1 MSVNTHDDV
10 LIVDQE
16 RLASPGQQSAARR
29 LASRTATG
37 VVRRS
42 AWKALEHRNFRL
54 YFFGSLVSNLGTW
67 MENTAQVLLIYRL
80 THSVFAVGVIT
91 CAQFSGFL
99 LLGPWAAVVARRVG
113 GRRTLIAAQLAS
125 AGIAGYLAVL
135 QIMGSLGELTLIIA
149 ATGLG
154 LIFTFV
160 LPIQTEL
167 VPRLVPEGPAS
178 TAAAMAMNSVSYN
191 IGRAVAPAIC
201 VLVVMTDGFAW
212 AFAANAI
219 SFVVYLALLA
229 AIRPRPAAHI
239 PQRVRAREGFLVA
252 FGKPRVLLLLAMVA
266 AVTLADDPIL
276 IQGPAIAGHALHG
289 PSELP
294 GFFLTALGLG
304 TVLGSLRPA
313 KDPRGWGASHTSRR
327 AAGWLVVLF
336 FAIVLFALGIAAWI
350 CVIAAFA
357 AGVAALYTGALTQT
371 ELTQHR
377 PEHTAS
383 VMALWA
389 IAWAGT
395 KPIASLAD
403 GWLSSHLHLW
413 QAAAILAAP
422 ALILGLGELLLF
434 KKSRLWIKKFGK
446 DRVANWFSPPSSL
459 ATQPKMAHQ

>member
-1 MSVNTHDDV
+1 
-10 LIVDQE
+10 
-16 RLASPGQQSAARR
+16 
-29 LASRTATG
+29 
-37 VVRRS
+37 
-42 AWKALEHRNFRL
+42 LEHRNFRL
-54 YFFGSLVSNLGTW
+54 FFFGSLASNLGTW
-67 MENTAQVLLIYRL
+67 MQNTAQVLLIYRL
-80 THSVFAVGVIT
+80 THSVFAVGIIT

-113 GRRTLIAAQLAS
+113 GRRTLIVAQLAS
-125 AGIAGYLAVL
+125 AGIAGYLAIL
-135 QIMGSLGELTLIIA
+135 QMMGSLGELTLIIG

-154 LIFTFV
+154 LIFTFA

-167 VPRLVPEGPAS
+167 VPRLVPESRAS

-191 IGRAVAPAIC
+191 LGRAVAPVIC
-201 VLVVMTDGFAW
+201 VLVVITDGFAW

-219 SFVVYLALLA
+219 SFLIYLVLLV
-229 AIRPRPAAHI
+229 AIRPRPASHM

-252 FGKPRVLLLLAMVA
+252 FGEPRVLLLLAMVA
-266 AVTLADDPIL
+266 AVTFADDPIL

-289 PSELP
+289 SNALP
-294 GFFLTALGLG
+294 GFFLSALGLG

-350 CVIAAFA
+350 CVVAAFA
-357 AGVAALYTGALTQT
+357 AGMAALYTGSLTQT

-395 KPIASLAD
+395 KPIASFAD
-403 GWLSSHLHLW
+403 GWLSSHFQLW

-422 ALILGLGELLLF
+422 ALILGLGELLLHE
-434 KKSRLWIKKFGK
+434 KPRLWMKEFGK
-446 DRVANWFSPPSSL
+446 NQVANWFSPPSSL
-459 ATQPKMAHQ
+459 APEPKAVHQ